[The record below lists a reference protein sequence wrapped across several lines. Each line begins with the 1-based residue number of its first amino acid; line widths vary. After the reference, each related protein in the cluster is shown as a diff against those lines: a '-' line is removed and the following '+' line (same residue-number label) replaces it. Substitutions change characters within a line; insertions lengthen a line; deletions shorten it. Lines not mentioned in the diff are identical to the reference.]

1 MKNKFLRNYIY
12 RKLAIRTANVHI
24 GENFHVGPLSNLW
37 APSNLEIGD
46 DVYIGKYVTIEVDGK
61 IGNGTLIANSV
72 GIIGRRDHD
81 LRDIGTPISKSRWV
95 GNHKDLSSPV
105 NIGSDVWIGFGAII
119 VAPVNI
125 GDGAII
131 AAGSVVT
138 SDVSEYEIVGGIP
151 AVHLKPRFH
160 NDSEKQIH
168 IEALKR
174 VFTK

>member
-1 MKNKFLRNYIY
+1 
-12 RKLAIRTANVHI
+12 
-24 GENFHVGPLSNLW
+24 
-37 APSNLEIGD
+37 
-46 DVYIGKYVTIEVDGK
+46 
-61 IGNGTLIANSV
+61 
-72 GIIGRRDHD
+72 
-81 LRDIGTPISKSRWV
+81 V

-138 SDVSEYEIVGGIP
+138 TDVSEYEIVGGIP